1 VRVGLL
7 TAPYR
12 DRPLRELL
20 PELAALGVDAV
31 ELGTGNYPGDEHC
44 SLDELLDN
52 PSAQDVLL
60 GSVHDQGMIISALSQ
75 HGNPLH
81 PQRRIAAAAHE
92 TWRRT
97 VLLAGQLGVPVVNA
111 FSGCPGD
118 SETGRYPNWVTCAWP
133 LDFLELL
140 DWQWREHVIPYWQ
153 EEARFAA
160 EHGVRV
166 AIEMHAGFVVYN
178 PTSLLRL
185 RATAGEN
192 IGANFDPSHLFWQ
205 QIDPVEAIAL
215 LADKDAIF
223 HVHAKDTELRP
234 EAVARKG
241 VLDLEP
247 LQNLESRSWSFR
259 TLGLGH
265 DRSTWSA
272 IVAALRS
279 TGYDYVVSVEH
290 EDERLDV
297 DAAIRRSIQLLR
309 AILDESPSIVA
320 TRSADGNS
328 PGAATADQPLLEGGS
343 Q

>member
-1 VRVGLL
+1 VGLL

-12 DRPLRELL
+12 ERSLHELL
-20 PELAALGVDAV
+20 PELAEMGVDAV
-31 ELGTGNYPGDEHC
+31 ELGTGNHPGDEHC

-52 PSAQDVLL
+52 PSAQEQLL
-60 GSVHDQGMIISALSQ
+60 DSVQDHGMIISALSQ

-97 VLLAGQLGVPVVNA
+97 VLLAAQLGVPVVNA

-118 SETGRYPNWVTCAWP
+118 SETGRFPNWVTCAWP
-133 LDFLELL
+133 PDFLELL
-140 DWQWREHVIPYWQ
+140 DWQWREQVIPYWQ

-160 EHGVRV
+160 EHRVRV

-185 RATAGEN
+185 RAAAGEHL
-192 IGANFDPSHLFWQ
+192 GANFDPSHLFWQ
-205 QIDPVEAIAL
+205 QIDPVEAVAL
-215 LADKDAIF
+215 LAEDDAIF

-234 EAVARKG
+234 GAVARKG

-247 LQNLESRSWSFR
+247 LDHVENRSWSFR

-265 DRSTWSA
+265 DRETWSA
-272 IVAALRS
+272 IIAALRS
-279 TGYDYVVSVEH
+279 TGYDYAISVEH
-290 EDERLDV
+290 EDERLDA
-297 DAAIRRSIQLLR
+297 DTAIRRSILLLR
-309 AILDESPSIVA
+309 EILDERSPTLA
-320 TRSADGNS
+320 TSSPDGIR
-328 PGAATADQPLLEGGS
+328 PGAVTTEHPLLEGGS